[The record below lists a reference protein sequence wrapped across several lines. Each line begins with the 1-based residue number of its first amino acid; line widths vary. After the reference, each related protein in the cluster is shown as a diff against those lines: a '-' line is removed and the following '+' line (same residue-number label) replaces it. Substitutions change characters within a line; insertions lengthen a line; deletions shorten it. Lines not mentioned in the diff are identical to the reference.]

1 MLTDYVQTITYGDE
15 LFEKLNKIHNPKKIE
30 KLLQKKNNLMKMHET
45 LTKKQ
50 RDDDL
55 LPYDDKPQIGG
66 FNTVDNYQN

>member
-1 MLTDYVQTITYGDE
+1 M
-15 LFEKLNKIHNPKKIE
+15 FEKLNKIHNPKKIE

-55 LPYDDKPQIGG
+55 LPYDEKP
-66 FNTVDNYQN
+66 